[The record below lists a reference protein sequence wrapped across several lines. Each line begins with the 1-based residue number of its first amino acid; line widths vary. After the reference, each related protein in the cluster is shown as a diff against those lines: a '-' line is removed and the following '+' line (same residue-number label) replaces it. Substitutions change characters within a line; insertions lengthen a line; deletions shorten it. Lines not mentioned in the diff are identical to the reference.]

1 MSKVQFDLEKGSA
14 EMVSKMNVPYT
25 NFAPKNKQ
33 IKRELMNAFE
43 NVLDSGRYIQGP
55 EVKEFELDFASYSG
69 TKFAAGI
76 ANGTCSLKLTLQALD
91 LPSDSE
97 VITAPNS
104 FIASAASIVLAG
116 LKPAFVD
123 AG

>member
-1 MSKVQFDLEKGSA
+1 MT
-14 EMVSKMNVPYT
+14 SKMKVPYT
-25 NFAPKNKQ
+25 NFAPKNEQ

-43 NVLDSGRYIQGP
+43 QVLDSGRYIQGP
-55 EVKEFELDFASYSG
+55 EVKEFENEFASYSG

-91 LPSDSE
+91 LPSNSE

-104 FIASAASIVLAG
+104 FIASASSVVLAG
-116 LKPAFVD
+116 LKPTAPCWP
-123 AG
+123 ARA